1 MIEEATGWLAEIRIL
16 RNSNR
21 SNRSHARRK
30 LDQPNYDNDREDFAS
45 DELAY
50 ARLSDIS
57 TGKMELGSFARF
69 LTTVLSRNAIR
80 KGEEGLSRLGRVYG

>member
-1 MIEEATGWLAEIRIL
+1 M

-30 LDQPNYDNDREDFAS
+30 LDPPNYGNDREDFAS

-50 ARLSDIS
+50 VRLSDIS

-69 LTTVLSRNAIR
+69 LTTVLSRTPFGR
-80 KGEEGLSRLGRVYG
+80 EKKGCLG